1 MNYKEKIEEINIIT
15 IGIEKVPKGYV
26 NPAWYKPKLNPVVLS
41 RAFEDGLD
49 MTSGETTFIKL
60 EYPLEHFAVGKEQ
73 RSFYI
78 RTKDKDA
85 FVELLNG
92 WIDKTVKERLEQAQR
107 DAVMGFV
114 EYAKKQH
121 DWELLNHYVGV
132 RNAIDKLAEH
142 YFNQTKE
149 VKEHQTL
156 QGEEDV
162 WSI

>member
-26 NPAWYKPKLNPVVLS
+26 NPVWYKPKLNPVVLS

-49 MTSGETTFIKL
+49 MTSEETTFIRL
-60 EYPLEHFAVGKEQ
+60 EYPLEHFAVGGEQ
-73 RSFYI
+73 KPFYI

-107 DAVMGFV
+107 DAVEGFANWV
-114 EYAKKQH
+114 YENYNEGEIKMYG
-121 DWELLNHYVGV
+121 DGEDLSINLLCRFY
-132 RNAIDKLAEH
+132 L
-142 YFNQTKE
+142 NQTKE
-149 VKEHQTL
+149 DLNPKE
-156 QGEEDV
+156 GK
-162 WSI
+162 